1 MLFNRQPKNRRLGRE
16 HVLDVKLRSS
26 QVRAARLR
34 LALTTS
40 AVLFGIVALVFLAWR
55 GGAWALDRMV
65 YENPA
70 FAMQQLDLQTDGVLS
85 TDQLRS
91 WAGIKG
97 DENLLALDLGLV
109 KKNLE
114 HIPYIRFASVERILP
129 HTLRIRIMER
139 EPVVQIYAPRP
150 NGAGLTPPVVY
161 HLDADGCVMPLLEAR
176 QRSISP
182 NPAAEQLPLLAAAKI
197 PEVQPGR
204 YLDLPQIKSALQLVA
219 AFDRSQIAQFV
230 DLKRI
235 DASSSEV
242 LVVTTGQ
249 AAEITFGLTD
259 MDQQMRRW
267 YEIYDLAQRTGKGI
281 STLDLA
287 VANNI
292 PMRDVAA
299 SSLPPTPPKLPK
311 PFRNKKKHV

>member
-1 MLFNRQPKNRRLGRE
+1 LG
-16 HVLDVKLRSS
+16 
-26 QVRAARLR
+26 
-34 LALTTS
+34 
-40 AVLFGIVALVFLAWR
+40 IALVVFLVWR

-70 FAMQQLDLQTDGVLS
+70 FAMQQLDLQTDGILAA
-85 TDQLRS
+85 DQLRS

-97 DENLLALDLGLV
+97 DENLLALDLARV

-114 HIPYIRFASVERILP
+114 RIPYIHAVSVERVLP
-129 HTLRIRIMER
+129 HTLRIRVIER
-139 EPVVQIYAPRP
+139 EPVLQIYAPRTR
-150 NGAGLTPPVVY
+150 GGGSLTPPIVY
-161 HLDADGCVMPLLEAR
+161 HLDADACIMPPLEPR
-176 QRSISP
+176 QRSIPP
-182 NPAAEQLPLLAAAKI
+182 NPAAEQLPLLAGVKI
-197 PEVQPGR
+197 PDLQPGNF
-204 YLDLPQIKSALQLVA
+204 LDVPQIKSALQLVL
-219 AFDRSQIAQFV
+219 AFDRSQMAQFV

-242 LVVTTGQ
+242 LVITTGQ
-249 AAEITFGLTD
+249 GAEITFGLAD

-267 YEIYDLAQRTGKGI
+267 CQIYDMAQRTGKGI
-281 STLDLA
+281 NSLDLA

-311 PFRNKKKHV
+311 TFRNKKKHV